1 MLDIIVYEG
10 KSRRGVEHN
19 AIVAEVFTDAE
30 FMEKNGITDVKA
42 YLQPYIDEYNRT
54 AVPYKKI
61 GVLKVRD
68 EDFPKNTLRKIMR
81 FKLDM
86 TID

>member
-1 MLDIIVYEG
+1 M
-10 KSRRGVEHN
+10 EHN
-19 AIVAEVFTDAE
+19 AIVAEIYPDRDFL
-30 FMEKNGITDVKA
+30 EKNGIEDAKKYFQTFVDS
-42 YLQPYIDEYNRT
+42 YNRG

-68 EDFPKNTLRKIMR
+68 EEFPKNTLRKILR

>member
-1 MLDIIVYEG
+1 M
-10 KSRRGVEHN
+10 EHN
-19 AIVAEVFTDAE
+19 AIVAEIYPDKDYID
-30 FMEKNGITDVKA
+30 KNGITDIKA
-42 YLQPYIDEYNRT
+42 HLEAYIDEYNKT
-54 AVPYKKI
+54 ATPYKKI
-61 GVLKVRD
+61 AVLKVRD